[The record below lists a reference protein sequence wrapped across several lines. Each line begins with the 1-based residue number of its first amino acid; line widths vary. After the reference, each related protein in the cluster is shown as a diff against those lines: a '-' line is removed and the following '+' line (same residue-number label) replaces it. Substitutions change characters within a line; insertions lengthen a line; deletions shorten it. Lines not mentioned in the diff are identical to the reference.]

1 MLASCLSLEF
11 TGAAMGLFTA
21 VMLRSSHFACV
32 ALRVRSLVFIF
43 APFPVL
49 SFVSIR

>member
-1 MLASCLSLEF
+1 MLARCLSLEF
-11 TGAAMGLFTA
+11 SSKGPPWAFLRGIRDFT
-21 VMLRSSHFACV
+21 F

-49 SFVSIR
+49 PLVNTG